1 MVTGASRAE
10 AALMVIDASHGVE
23 ENTRRHGYYLTML
36 GIRQIAVLVNK
47 MDLIGYDQNKYE
59 TICQEYT
66 AFLKEIGIVPKTV
79 YPGFPPGW
87 VTILPPLPPKCPGTR
102 A

>member
-1 MVTGASRAE
+1 
-10 AALMVIDASHGVE
+10 
-23 ENTRRHGYYLTML
+23 ML

-66 AFLKEIGIVPKTV
+66 AFLKEVGIVPKTFIPV
-79 YPGFPPGW
+79 SARVGDNIAAPSAEM
-87 VTILPPLPPKCPGTR
+87 PGTR